1 MKNNVL
7 SPPEL
12 GGWNFYFL
20 AKLILASVGLL
31 NFQPIPNLIFAA
43 ALIIPLPWR
52 AAQIARMALAIPIG
66 IALFYQDTWFPPF
79 SRLLDN
85 AENIRG
91 FSNEY
96 IFELLGRFI
105 HWDWIG
111 LSFIG
116 LVAYYF
122 ICQWIRLTTFSIAGL
137 LWFSFI
143 GLQPEQPAIAATPAT
158 SNNTVV
164 NIAQSGKAPDNN
176 TLNQALTNFHRTEA
190 SRQVKF
196 PDKTESLLPF
206 DVLVINICSM
216 AWDDLESVGL
226 RDNPLFQQM
235 DIVFDHFNS
244 ATSYSGPASIRLLRA
259 SCGQL
264 PHQQLYEPANQQ
276 CLLFNN
282 LRQLGFTEELML
294 NHDGQFESY
303 LDNVRK
309 QTEMP
314 PPAIDSKLLKRSW
327 ISFAGPPLWQD
338 QDVLVK
344 WWQHRV
350 NELKNQER
358 VALFYNTITLHD
370 GNRVLEADGGTRPAN
385 YKERASSFIND
396 LVAFIKELQRSKRPV
411 VLVIVPEHGAALHGD
426 TMQIS
431 GMRELPT
438 PSITHVPVGIKL
450 INMDTPQQASPLHI
464 SEPSSYL
471 ALSELVA
478 RLLRIPSFQDTNG
491 FSWQLL
497 TTGLPQTAWVSENQ
511 GVVVQEYEGVPYLR
525 IKEQGAWLPY
535 PHRFK

>member
-1 MKNNVL
+1 MKNSVL
-7 SPPEL
+7 SRPEL
-12 GGWNFYFL
+12 GVWNFYFL
-20 AKLILASVGLL
+20 LKLALASVGLL

-43 ALIIPLPWR
+43 ALIIPLPWHI
-52 AAQIARMALAIPIG
+52 AQTLRTVVAIPIG

-85 AENIRG
+85 ADNIRG

-96 IFELLGRFI
+96 ILELLGRFI
-105 HWDWIG
+105 HWDWVG
-111 LSFIG
+111 LFFVA

-122 ICQWIRLTTFSIAGL
+122 ICQWIRLTTLSLVGL
-137 LWFSFI
+137 FWFSVVSM
-143 GLQPEQPAIAATPAT
+143 QPEQPAIASTAASSGTNTT
-158 SNNTVV
+158 STQQTKN
-164 NIAQSGKAPDNN
+164 SDNN

-190 SRQVKF
+190 SRHTNF
-196 PDKTESLLPF
+196 PDTAESHLAF

-226 RDNPLFQQM
+226 RDNSLFQQM
-235 DIVFDHFNS
+235 DIIFDHFNS

-314 PPAIDSKLLKRSW
+314 PPAIDSKILKRSW

-344 WWQHRV
+344 WWQHRI
-350 NELKNQER
+350 NELKTQDR

-438 PSITHVPVGIKL
+438 PSITHVPVGVKL
-450 INMDTPQQASPLHI
+450 INMDTPQQPNPVHVA
-464 SEPSSYL
+464 EPSSYL
-471 ALSELVA
+471 ALSELIA
-478 RLLRIPSFQDTNG
+478 RLLRVPSFQESNG
-491 FSWQLL
+491 FNWQLL

-525 IKEQGAWLPY
+525 IKEQGTWLPY